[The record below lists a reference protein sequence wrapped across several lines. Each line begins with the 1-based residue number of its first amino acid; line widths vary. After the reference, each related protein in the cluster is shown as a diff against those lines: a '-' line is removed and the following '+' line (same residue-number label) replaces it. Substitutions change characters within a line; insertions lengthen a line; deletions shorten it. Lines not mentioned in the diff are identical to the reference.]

1 MEYRG
6 MKCENVSGIA
16 VINICDF
23 DSVFGTNFNTPVGEF
38 MSLLGEIDAHYYGRS
53 KELFSVHDA
62 VMEAKQNNRA
72 AVIVE
77 DLS

>member
-23 DSVFGTNFNTPVGEF
+23 DSVFGTNFNTPVREF
-38 MSLLGEIDAHYYGRS
+38 MSLLEEIDAHYYGQSR
-53 KELFSVHDA
+53 EVFSIHDA
-62 VMEAKQNNRA
+62 VMEAKQMNRA
-72 AVIVE
+72 AVVVE